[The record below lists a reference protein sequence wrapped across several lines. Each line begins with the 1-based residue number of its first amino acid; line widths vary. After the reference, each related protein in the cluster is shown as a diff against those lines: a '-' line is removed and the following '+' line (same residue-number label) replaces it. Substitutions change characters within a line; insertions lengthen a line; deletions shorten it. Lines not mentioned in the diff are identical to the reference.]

1 MVVRVQEL
9 AEYVPIAEA
18 PPALSREEKEAAKI
32 MCKRQE
38 ELTRR
43 QRIFDAKRRTIGIDK
58 MTLDQQVA
66 DKHIGDELA
75 KERSAHFD
83 EQALYFNNV
92 IKMQELEAT
101 RKRREIE
108 KQCKEYSQLHLGKEA
123 RDTFYL
129 EDPNQLKSDL
139 PPRHPAVEHLCGPS
153 SFQVFAGEDP
163 YRAGRTKQQHRQ
175 QRDWIEQQR
184 FEKAMLA
191 EQAKDGEMTFAQHNA
206 QVAEVR
212 GEIEKDEV
220 MTRLELEKARQKYN
234 LQMQDDKRLDEAR
247 LKQVGEAQAHGEL
260 VRNVNPGGF
269 AYEHDQDPNAAHV
282 SRGPDFKGLGR
293 DALDDVVRTRAEQV
307 EGKAVRKDEEW
318 QVEAGWAQHSEGVRR
333 GLVQQLQQEQRT
345 KRAMMEQMV
354 RDNQAIAA
362 AKRQDEQY
370 RKTRVYQNECTEDFW
385 KCFGT
390 TSR

>member
-18 PPALSREEKEAAKI
+18 PPDLSREEKEARKI
-32 MCKRQE
+32 MCKRHE
-38 ELTRR
+38 ELSRR

-58 MTLDQQVA
+58 MVLDQQVA
-66 DKHIGDELA
+66 DRHMGDQLV

-108 KQCKEYSQLHLGKEA
+108 KQCKDYSRLHLGKEA

-129 EDPNQLKSDL
+129 EDPNQLKEDL
-139 PPRHPAVEHLCGPS
+139 PPRHPDVEHLCGPS

-163 YRAGRTKQQHRQ
+163 CRAGRTKQQHRQ

-184 FEKAMLA
+184 FEKAMLK
-191 EQAKDGEMTFAQHNA
+191 EQTHDGDMAFAQHNA
-206 QVAEVR
+206 QVSEVR
-212 GEIEKDEV
+212 GEIESDERL
-220 MTRLELEKARQKYN
+220 TRLELEKARQKFN
-234 LQMQDDKRLDEAR
+234 LQMQDDRTLDNAR
-247 LKQVGEAQAHGEL
+247 LKEVGECQASGEL
-260 VRNVNPGGF
+260 DRNINPGGF
-269 AYEHDQDPNAAHV
+269 AFEHEDGV
-282 SRGPDFKGLGR
+282 RGGPEFKGLGR
-293 DALDDVVRTRAEQV
+293 DALDAVVRTREEQV
-307 EGKAVRKDEEW
+307 LEKHDQKQAEW
-318 QVEAGWAQHSEGVRR
+318 EHDAGWAQHGEGVRR
-333 GLVQQLQQEQRT
+333 GLVQQLQHEQRT
-345 KRAMMEQMV
+345 KRGMMEQMV

-370 RKTRVYQNECTEDFW
+370 RKTRVYQNECSEDFW